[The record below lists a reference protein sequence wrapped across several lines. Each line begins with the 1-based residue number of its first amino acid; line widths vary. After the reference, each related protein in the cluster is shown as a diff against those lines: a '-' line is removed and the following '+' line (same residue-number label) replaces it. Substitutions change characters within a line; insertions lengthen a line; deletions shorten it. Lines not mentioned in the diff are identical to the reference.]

1 MQQAVRGTTKLV
13 LLSLADRADEN
24 SRAWPSCARV
34 VADTGLD
41 RKTVLKA
48 IKEIIEA
55 GLMIDT
61 GVRIGQGSRVFQ
73 LVGVAHREALE
84 PIPKTGYP
92 KNGTGPKNG
101 MPTYPKNGTS
111 TYPKNGIQNLSGN
124 QSRNRSVVKRKATQ
138 VPADFTV
145 TDDMLSWASQNT
157 PTIDPVRET
166 PKFVDHHRAKG
177 STFKDHIAAWRN
189 WMRNAVKFQQPVSR
203 GTNGREAMY
212 QAMRELCDD

>member
-61 GVRIGQGSRVFQ
+61 GDRIGQGSRVFQ

-124 QSRNRSVVKRKATQ
+124 QSRNLSGAKAKRAT
-138 VPADFTV
+138 PIPEDFTP
-145 TDDMLSWASQNT
+145 TDKMTEWAKTDCPSIN
-157 PTIDPVRET
+157 PSRET
-166 PKFVDHHRAKG
+166 QKFIDYHAAKG
-177 STFKDHIAAWRN
+177 SVFKNHQAAWRN
-189 WMRNAVKFQQPVSR
+189 WMRRAQEYAGDKPRTKAGLQEF
-203 GTNGREAMY
+203 
-212 QAMRELCDD
+212 